1 MNIIDYVSKNTLTM
15 KDSPLNE
22 VDSLVLSQLSYL
34 YYEKVALPCK
44 ISDLTNYFY
53 DLLGTDRD
61 DLNNLNL
68 LEKVCSSKRFSN
80 IIVNYYISKDN
91 LVENKQFSAVTFF
104 LETGDIYIAYRG
116 TDGTVNGW
124 KEDFNMSFLSPV
136 PAQVEALKYL
146 ETVLS
151 LTNNYCY
158 IGGHSKGGNLA
169 FYAAIYLKDKR
180 RIKKVFSHDG
190 PGFQEKVVTSKE
202 FKNTEPLLYKTVPE
216 SSIIGMLLCNSEDYT
231 VVKSNESGIMQHDPF
246 SWLVN
251 DNSFI
256 YLKRLTK
263 TSIYTNKVLK
273 DTINNLTK
281 KEKEEFVKS
290 LFTIFDRADIKTLKD
305 LSKNWYKKIP
315 PIIKSMESLD
325 DKIKKCL
332 WYTIKVLVVFII
344 KNLPFLL

>member
-1 MNIIDYVSKNTLTM
+1 MNIIDYVSKNNLTM

-104 LETGDIYIAYRG
+104 LEIGDIYIAYRG

-158 IGGHSKGGNLA
+158 IGGHSKGKLSILCC
-169 FYAAIYLKDKR
+169 YISKR
-180 RIKKVFSHDG
+180 QKKNKKVFSHDG

-231 VVKSNESGIMQHDPF
+231 VVKSNESGILQHDPF

-281 KEKEEFVKS
+281 KKKKNLLRLYLLS
-290 LFTIFDRADIKTLKD
+290 LIGQILKLLKIYQKTG
-305 LSKNWYKKIP
+305 
-315 PIIKSMESLD
+315 
-325 DKIKKCL
+325 IKKFHQL
-332 WYTIKVLVVFII
+332 
-344 KNLPFLL
+344 